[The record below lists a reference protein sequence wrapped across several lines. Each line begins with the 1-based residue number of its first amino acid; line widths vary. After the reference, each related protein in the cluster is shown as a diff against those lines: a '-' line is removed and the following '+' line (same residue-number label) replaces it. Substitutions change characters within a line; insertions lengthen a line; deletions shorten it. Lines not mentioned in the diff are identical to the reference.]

1 MINNKALMSK
11 WFSIFFLLL
20 YIQPTLAQTN
30 KKYNVLFIAVD
41 DLNDWIGPLNGYN
54 GVKTPNIDKL
64 AKQGMNFTRAYCSAP
79 LCNPSR
85 ASLLT
90 GERPYTSGVY
100 NNAQPFRKAMPDVIT
115 LPQYFTANG
124 YEVFG

>member
-41 DLNDWIGPLNGYN
+41 DLNDWIGPLDGYK

-64 AKQGMNFTRAYCSAP
+64 AKQGMNFTRAYCPAP
-79 LCNPSR
+79 VCNPSR
-85 ASLLT
+85 TALLT
-90 GERPYTSGVY
+90 GVRPSTSGVY
-100 NNAQPFRKAMPDVIT
+100 QNWEPWRRALPKAVT
-115 LPQYFTANG
+115 LPQYFMANG
-124 YEVFG
+124 YEVV